1 MNSQPIASDLSYLVL
16 QKRRERGELG
26 ACRLNDTNQRLYAI
40 PSLIANR
47 RKFIA
52 DVDEF
57 LTDAV
62 QSGRVDAVTPS
73 WHFHGR
79 RKG

>member
-16 QKRRERGELG
+16 QKRRERGEM
-26 ACRLNDTNQRLYAI
+26 APCRLDSANQRLYAI

-47 RKFIA
+47 RRFIA
-52 DVDEF
+52 DVELGNVEPDVM
-57 LTDAV
+57 DAMV
-62 QSGRVDAVTPS
+62 GYYRPA
-73 WHFHGR
+73 R

>member
-1 MNSQPIASDLSYLVL
+1 MTPSPIASDLSYLVL

-26 ACRLNDTNQRLYAI
+26 ACRLDSTNQRLHAI
-40 PSLIANR
+40 PSLVVNR
-47 RKFIA
+47 RRFIA

-57 LTDAV
+57 LVDAG
-62 QSGRVDAVTPS
+62 QSGRVDTVTPS

-79 RKG
+79 KG